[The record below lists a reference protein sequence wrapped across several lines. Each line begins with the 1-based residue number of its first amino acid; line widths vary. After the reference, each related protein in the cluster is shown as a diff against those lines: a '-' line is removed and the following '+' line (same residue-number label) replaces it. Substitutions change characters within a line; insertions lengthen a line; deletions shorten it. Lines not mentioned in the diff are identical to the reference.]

1 MKTVLRRGAL
11 ALLLLLFVPSLIA
24 EPQPWDQPAF
34 TADPKALLAAARKVE
49 AGDYATV
56 FLLDE
61 SEYVI
66 QDDRGAAARSR
77 LITYVVTDAGVEY
90 AGEVRESWMPWV
102 DERPTIE
109 ARVITKEGTVH
120 HLDQAAVVEVP
131 ANEEGDIFSDGR
143 VLRAPLP
150 AVAAGSVVEYVITR
164 RSNSPIEGGGMTEN
178 YYFGGY
184 FPAERT
190 RLVIDAP
197 LAIEPRIVNRTGIEP
212 RIEEKD
218 GRRRMVYETGRIEGQ
233 REIDEDLPYDQ
244 SPIPHLAFST
254 GSSWQEIATSYSRI
268 VDKQIAGSDL
278 KKLVRG
284 ALGNAR
290 ERGEVVSRLLAAI
303 QKDIRYAGVEIG
315 EGSIVPRP
323 PQTVLANKY
332 GDCKDKATLLV
343 AMLREA
349 GFPAHVA
356 LLNAG
361 TDLDTSAELPG
372 VSRFNHAIVV
382 VEGEPAIWVD
392 PTDVFARAGELPLLD
407 QGRMALI
414 ASPETTTVV
423 RTPETESTAHVYR
436 ERRTFYLP
444 EEGKARVV
452 EVTEPART
460 SEAAMRRWVTRLD
473 AKGLRENLEEY
484 AKSAYVAKTISKHEA
499 TAATDLTTPFRLT
512 IEVPESKSGVV
523 SNGEATVAIN
533 ATALPAH
540 IPAALRD
547 WREPQ
552 PGDDPDD
559 APKPRKHDFQFLE
572 PSVREWVYRIVP
584 PAGYVPRTLPANE
597 TLKLGTITYSQ
608 ELHAEPDQSVTA
620 TFRVDSG
627 KRRLGPAEFQETRV
641 AFSKFI
647 EDKTINVTFE
657 QAGQAKL
664 AAGDVR
670 GALDEFR
677 RLTELHPK
685 EAQHHIE
692 TANALLTSGLG
703 DAARDEIRRAI
714 AIEPK
719 KARAHH
725 ILGHILLHDA
735 LGRPYRRG
743 FDLAGGIAAL
753 RKAKELDSDDYS
765 IRVPL
770 ASALTYGTDGLRFG
784 RGAHLEEA
792 IEEYK
797 ALARDLGDQGKA
809 MLPELTL
816 VYGHLGRFADLREIA
831 PTYEDQQQRE
841 LGSII
846 ATAALDG
853 KDAALRE
860 LGAYNQ
866 QQQRQYANG
875 AGQALMQFRRYPE
888 AAALIDTATQGTP
901 AAAQQ
906 RQFID
911 MLARLERLDAKSA
924 DNGPKG
930 LVMRFFRTMLHADH
944 EGVKQLFPAR
954 YASDAE
960 LLEGMAM
967 IDLRPPDGVAPAVF
981 LDVLAAMMQIQ
992 QDSDGGSG
1000 QRLRIRM
1007 LGGGATDGDMALFAR
1022 QDNGRWVL
1030 AGASKGALSMIGDT
1044 VLEMTAKGE
1053 LEPARLWLNWA
1064 REEVKGGSGDDPL
1077 DGAAFAALWPR
1088 SKTSA
1093 TADEIRVAA
1102 ASLAVDK
1109 FGWDISEP
1117 VLVAARENAP
1127 SNAAKAAIDLSLLSI
1142 YSERKEPAKA
1152 LVVAQ
1157 RLAEAHPD
1165 SATAFSS
1172 LVAALLESG
1181 KAANATALAKARLER
1196 LPDDRDAVHALAS
1209 IASET
1214 LDYAAAQQY
1223 ALRVV
1228 DDLRP
1233 KRNDFTFAAWLSLFT
1248 GKELQRAIEHAQHAT
1263 QQKAG
1268 DDDEKGDDAPDSQLT
1283 LAALY
1288 AETGKS
1294 VEARAALLQAIDA
1307 DNRALAE
1314 QDWYVL
1320 GRIAENYGVDDFAI
1334 AAYRKV
1340 GAESGGATVTR
1351 LAQKRLEGLTA
1362 GKTKKK

>member
-1 MKTVLRRGAL
+1 MPISIRRGAL
-11 ALLLLLFVPSLIA
+11 ALLLLFLVSSLAAA
-24 EPQPWDQPAF
+24 EPLPWDQPAF
-34 TADPKALLAAARKVE
+34 TADPKALLAAAQKVE

-56 FLLDE
+56 YLLDE

-66 QDDRGAAARSR
+66 QDDRGAATRSR
-77 LITYVVTDAGVEY
+77 IIMYVVTDAAVEY
-90 AGEVRESWMPWV
+90 AGEVSDSWMPWI
-102 DERPTIE
+102 DARPTIE

-120 HLDQAAVVEVP
+120 RLDQAAVVEVP
-131 ANEEGDIFSDGR
+131 AGEEGNIFSDGR

-150 AVAAGSVVEYVITR
+150 AVAAGSVIEYVITR
-164 RSNSPIEGGGMTEN
+164 RSKSPIEGGGMSEN

-184 FPAERT
+184 LPTERT
-190 RLVIDAP
+190 RLIIDAP
-197 LAIEPRIVNRTGIEP
+197 LSIEPRTVNKTGVEP
-212 RIEEKD
+212 RVEEKD
-218 GRRRMVYETGRIEGQ
+218 GRRRLIYETGRIEGQ
-233 REIDEDLPYDQ
+233 REIDDDLPYDQ
-244 SPIPHLAFST
+244 SAIPYLAFST
-254 GSSWQEIATSYSRI
+254 GSSWQEIAKNYSAI

-284 ALGNAR
+284 AIGNAK
-290 ERGEVVSRLLAAI
+290 ERDEVVSRLLAAI
-303 QKDIRYAGVEIG
+303 QKDIRYAGVEVG

-323 PQTVLANKY
+323 PQTVLSNKY

-349 GFPAHVA
+349 GFPAYVA

-361 TDLDTSAELPG
+361 TDLDTRPELPG

-382 VEGEPAIWVD
+382 VEGEPALWVD
-392 PTDVFARAGELPLLD
+392 PTDVFARAGELPVLD

-414 ASPETTTVV
+414 AKPDTTTVV

-452 EVTEPART
+452 EVTEPSRT
-460 SEAAMRRWVTRLD
+460 SEASMRRWITSLD
-473 AKGLRENLEEY
+473 AKGLRENLEGY
-484 AKSAYVAKTISKHEA
+484 AKNAYVAKTISKHEA
-499 TAATDLTTPFRLT
+499 TATMDLTTPFRLT
-512 IEVPESKSGVV
+512 IEVPESKSGIV
-523 SNGEATVAIN
+523 SGGEAAVAIN
-533 ATALPAH
+533 ATALPAQV
-540 IPAALRD
+540 PDALRD

-559 APKPRKHDFQFLE
+559 APKPRTHDFQFLE

-584 PAGYVPRTLPANE
+584 PAGYVPRTLPPNE
-597 TLKLGTITYSQ
+597 TLKLGTVTYSQ
-608 ELHAEPDQSVTA
+608 ELRAEPDQSVTA

-627 KRRLGPAEFQETRV
+627 KRRLTPAEFQETRV
-641 AFSKFI
+641 AFSKFV
-647 EDKTINVTFE
+647 EDKTVNVTFE

-692 TANALLTSGLG
+692 TASALLTSGLG

-725 ILGHILLHDA
+725 IHGHILLHDA
-735 LGRPYRRG
+735 LGQPYRKG
-743 FDLAGGIAAL
+743 FDLDGAIAAF
-753 RKAKELDSDDYS
+753 RKAKELDPEDYP
-765 IRVPL
+765 IRNAL

-816 VYGHLGRFADLREIA
+816 VYGHLGRFAEMREIA
-831 PTYEDQQQRE
+831 PTYEDQTQRE
-841 LGSII
+841 LASII

-853 KDAALRE
+853 TEAALRE
-860 LGAYNQ
+860 LGAFNQ
-866 QQQRQYANG
+866 QKQRQYANG
-875 AGQALMQFRRYPE
+875 AGQSLMQFRRYPE
-888 AAALIDTATQGTP
+888 AAALIDAATQGTA

-911 MLARLERLDAKSA
+911 LLAKLERLETKPQD
-924 DNGPKG
+924 DGPKSVVAK
-930 LVMRFFRTMLHADH
+930 LFKVLLHSDH
-944 EGVKQLFPAR
+944 EGMKQLLPAR
-954 YASDAE
+954 YSSDAE
-960 LLEGMAM
+960 VLETMAKM
-967 IDLRPPDGVAPAVF
+967 DLRPPDGFAPAVF
-981 LDVLAAMMQIQ
+981 GDLLAAMMQIQ
-992 QDSDGGSG
+992 QDSDGGNG
-1000 QRLRIRM
+1000 QRLRIRVM
-1007 LGGGATDGDMALFAR
+1007 GAGAKDADMALFAR
-1022 QDNGRWVL
+1022 QENGRWVI
-1030 AGASKGALSMIGDT
+1030 AGASQGGLTMIGDA
-1044 VLEMTAKGE
+1044 VLEMAAKGE
-1053 LEPARLWLNWA
+1053 LEPARRWLNWA
-1064 REEVKGGSGDDPL
+1064 REEVKGGSGDDAL
-1077 DGAAFAALWPR
+1077 DGSPFATLWAR
-1088 SKTSA
+1088 SKATA
-1093 TADEIRVAA
+1093 TADEIRLAA

-1109 FGWDISEP
+1109 FGWNISEP
-1117 VLVAARENAP
+1117 ILVAARENAP
-1127 SNAAKAAIDLSLLSI
+1127 AEGAKSAIDVSLLQI
-1142 YSERKEPAKA
+1142 YKGRKEPAKA
-1152 LVVAQ
+1152 LTVAQ

-1165 SATAFSS
+1165 SATAFSN
-1172 LVAALLESG
+1172 LVEALLDNG
-1181 KAANATALAKARLER
+1181 KAAEATALAKARLER

-1209 IASET
+1209 IAAET

-1223 ALRVV
+1223 AMRVV

-1233 KRNDFTFAAWLSLFT
+1233 KRNDFTLAAWLSLFT
-1248 GKELQRAIEHAQHAT
+1248 GKEMERAIEHAQYAA
-1263 QQKAG
+1263 QQKAS
-1268 DDDEKGDDAPDSQLT
+1268 DDDKGDDLDSQLT

-1294 VEARAALLQAIDA
+1294 VEARTALLQAIDA
-1307 DNRALAE
+1307 ENRALRE
-1314 QDWYVL
+1314 HDWYVL

-1340 GAESGGATVTR
+1340 GTENGRATVAE
-1351 LAQKRLEGLTA
+1351 LAAKRLQGLTA
-1362 GKTKKK
+1362 GKTRKK